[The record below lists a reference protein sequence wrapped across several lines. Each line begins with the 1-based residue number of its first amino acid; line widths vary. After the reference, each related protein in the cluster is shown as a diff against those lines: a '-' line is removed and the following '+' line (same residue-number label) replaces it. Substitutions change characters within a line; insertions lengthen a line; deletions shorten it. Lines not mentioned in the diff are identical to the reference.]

1 MKYPYIGK
9 WEYINTTVIFT
20 DENAGIEIGGEMSF
34 RDDWTEINYEDVTT
48 EYLANTYGEVKS
60 KEHAEFIV
68 RLCQENN
75 IPAVYSVKVDDAK
88 SFAVSCGCLSLFA
101 MEAKYLSVNGQKQI
115 TIPLPPES
123 NVNTPEEDFE
133 MKQIEKNNGDNLMFG
148 CADKCEEWPCVGDDV
163 LTSDG
168 KGVVKLLPDSKG
180 YYIVS
185 VDGEYYQYQLY
196 ELEKPKTPEQELR
209 DELVEL
215 ALSHIENKEHPIEA
229 NAYYLVSEII
239 EKYIKKPQ

>member
-34 RDDWTEINYEDVTT
+34 RDDWTEINYKNITT
-48 EYLANTYGEVKS
+48 EYLANTYGEVES

-68 RLCQENN
+68 KLSGGDSSSIGNSWNQSLKCFVIDSDGMVSFGNRVYYQEKVGKRL
-75 IPAVYSVKVDDAK
+75 
-88 SFAVSCGCLSLFA
+88 
-101 MEAKYLSVNGQKQI
+101 I

-123 NVNTPEEDFE
+123 NTNTPEEDFE
-133 MKQIEKNNGDNLMFG
+133 MTQVAKNNGDNLIFG
-148 CADKCEEWPCVGDDV
+148 GDDKCKEWPCVNDEV

-168 KGVVKLLPDSKG
+168 KGVVRLLSDSKG
-180 YYIVS
+180 YYVVS
-185 VDGEYYQYQLY
+185 INDEYYQYQLY
-196 ELEKPKTPEQELR
+196 QLEKPKTPEQELR